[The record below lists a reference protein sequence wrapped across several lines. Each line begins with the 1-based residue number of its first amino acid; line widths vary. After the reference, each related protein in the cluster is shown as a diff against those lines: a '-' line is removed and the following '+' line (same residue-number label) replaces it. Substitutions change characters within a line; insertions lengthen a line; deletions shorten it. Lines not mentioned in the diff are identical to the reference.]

1 MVRLLR
7 KTKVSDRHNPDAMG
21 IGRNEESL
29 CNGYRV
35 SVLQDK
41 KKNSE
46 NLFYNNLKTT

>member
-41 KKNSE
+41 KSSGDWWYIMNV
-46 NLFYNNLKTT
+46 LY